1 MKSSIGKAFAMLALA
16 VATVA
21 VGYTAWETRNLRA
34 SLDGMA
40 VHNETRINEMMH
52 SLAYTEGQVA
62 TIRETVELLGGTGD
76 ATAQGSDT
84 TALEGKITATVTA
97 AQREVL
103 QQELN
108 KWTRQLRDQREKG
121 LAALRQD
128 LEQKLSGN
136 AAKAE
141 ERDERWRELKA
152 LVQQSQRSLTTRL
165 KELGSGLSNPS
176 GAIKEQGAT
185 LANLEKRLGTVLETA
200 EKGQQALTQ
209 RHQRDDKR
217 WEDLL
222 LALRE
227 NMEATQQRYAELAA
241 RLDEQRGGVQK
252 PASAAQPKQ
261 QGQTDQRQQDAQ
273 ADREK
278 LEEFCAEVPQSAL
291 CQDL

>member
-1 MKSSIGKAFAMLALA
+1 MFGKAFTMLVVV
-16 VATVA
+16 VAAVA

-34 SLDGMA
+34 SLERMTAG
-40 VHNETRINEMMH
+40 NETRINEMM
-52 SLAYTEGQVA
+52 LALAHTEGQLA
-62 TIRETVELLGGTGD
+62 RIRETVELLDGTGSG
-76 ATAQGSDT
+76 TAQGSGAAT
-84 TALEGKITATVTA
+84 LEGTITATLTA

-103 QQELN
+103 QQELG

-121 LAALRQD
+121 WAALRKG

-136 AAKAE
+136 AAEAG
-141 ERDERWRELKA
+141 ERDQRWRELKA
-152 LVQQSQRSLTTRL
+152 LVERNQRSLTTQL
-165 KELGSGLSNPS
+165 KALGSSPS
-176 GAIKEQGAT
+176 GAIEEQGAT
-185 LANLEKRLGTVLETA
+185 LTNLEKRLGTVLEETK
-200 EKGQQALTQ
+200 KGQQALNRQ
-209 RHQRDDKR
+209 NQRDDKR

-261 QGQTDQRQQDAQ
+261 EGQTDPNEQDA
-273 ADREK
+273 REQ
-278 LEEFCAEVPQSAL
+278 LAEFCAEVPQSAL

>member
-1 MKSSIGKAFAMLALA
+1 VFGKAFTMLVVV
-16 VATVA
+16 VAAVA

-34 SLDGMA
+34 SLERMTAG
-40 VHNETRINEMMH
+40 NETRINEMM
-52 SLAYTEGQVA
+52 LALAHTEGQLA
-62 TIRETVELLGGTGD
+62 RIRETVELLDGTGSG
-76 ATAQGSDT
+76 TAQGSGAAT
-84 TALEGKITATVTA
+84 LEGTITATLTA

-103 QQELN
+103 QQELG

-121 LAALRQD
+121 WAALRKG

-136 AAKAE
+136 AG
-141 ERDERWRELKA
+141 ERDQRWRELKA
-152 LVQQSQRSLTTRL
+152 LVEQNQRSLTTQL
-165 KELGSGLSNPS
+165 TALGSSPS
-176 GAIKEQGAT
+176 GAIEEQGAT
-185 LANLEKRLGTVLETA
+185 LTNLEKRLGTVLEETK
-200 EKGQQALTQ
+200 KGQQALNRQ
-209 RHQRDDKR
+209 NQRDDKR

-261 QGQTDQRQQDAQ
+261 EGQTDPNEQDA
-273 ADREK
+273 REQ
-278 LEEFCAEVPQSAL
+278 LAEFCAEVPQSAL

>member
-1 MKSSIGKAFAMLALA
+1 MFGKAFTMLVV
-16 VATVA
+16 VAAAVA

-34 SLDGMA
+34 SLERMTA
-40 VHNETRINEMMH
+40 VNETRINEMM
-52 SLAYTEGQVA
+52 LALAHTEGQLA
-62 TIRETVELLGGTGD
+62 RIRETVELLDGTGSG
-76 ATAQGSDT
+76 TAQGSGAAT
-84 TALEGKITATVTA
+84 LEGKITATLTA

-103 QQELN
+103 QQELG

-121 LAALRQD
+121 WAALRQG
-128 LEQKLSGN
+128 LEQKLSGS
-136 AAKAE
+136 AAEAG
-141 ERDERWRELKA
+141 ERDQRWRELKA
-152 LVQQSQRSLTTRL
+152 LVERNQRSLTTQL
-165 KELGSGLSNPS
+165 TALGSGPS
-176 GAIKEQGAT
+176 GAIEEQGAT
-185 LANLEKRLGTVLETA
+185 LTNLEKRLGTVLEETK
-200 EKGQQALTQ
+200 KGQQALNRQ
-209 RHQRDDKR
+209 NQRDDKR

-261 QGQTDQRQQDAQ
+261 EGQTDPKEQDTQ
-273 ADREK
+273 ADR

>member
-1 MKSSIGKAFAMLALA
+1 MLVV
-16 VATVA
+16 VAAAVA

-34 SLDGMA
+34 SLERMTAG
-40 VHNETRINEMMH
+40 NETRINEMM
-52 SLAYTEGQVA
+52 LALAHTEGQLA
-62 TIRETVELLGGTGD
+62 RIRETVELLDGTGSG
-76 ATAQGSDT
+76 TAQGSGAAT
-84 TALEGKITATVTA
+84 LEGKITATLTA

-103 QQELN
+103 QQELG
-108 KWTRQLRDQREKG
+108 KWTRQLREQREKG
-121 LAALRQD
+121 WAALRQG

-136 AAKAE
+136 AAEAG
-141 ERDERWRELKA
+141 ERDQRWRELKA
-152 LVQQSQRSLTTRL
+152 LVERNQRSLTAQLTA
-165 KELGSGLSNPS
+165 LGSSPS
-176 GAIKEQGAT
+176 GAIEEQGAT
-185 LANLEKRLGTVLETA
+185 LTNLEKRLGTVLEETK
-200 EKGQQALTQ
+200 KGQQALNRQ
-209 RHQRDDKR
+209 NQRDDKR

>member
-1 MKSSIGKAFAMLALA
+1 MLVV
-16 VATVA
+16 VAAAVA

-34 SLDGMA
+34 SLERMTAG
-40 VHNETRINEMMH
+40 NETRINEMM
-52 SLAYTEGQVA
+52 LALAHTEGQLA
-62 TIRETVELLGGTGD
+62 RIRETVELLDGTGSG
-76 ATAQGSDT
+76 TAQGSGAA
-84 TALEGKITATVTA
+84 ALEGKITATLTA

-103 QQELN
+103 QQELG
-108 KWTRQLRDQREKG
+108 KWTRQLREQREKG
-121 LAALRQD
+121 WAALRQG
-128 LEQKLSGN
+128 LEQKLSGS
-136 AAKAE
+136 AAEAG
-141 ERDERWRELKA
+141 ERDQRWRELKA
-152 LVQQSQRSLTTRL
+152 LVERNQRSLTAQLTA
-165 KELGSGLSNPS
+165 LGSGLSSPS
-176 GAIKEQGAT
+176 GAIEEQGAT
-185 LANLEKRLGTVLETA
+185 LTNLEKRLGTVLEETK
-200 EKGQQALTQ
+200 KGQQALNRQ
-209 RHQRDDKR
+209 NQRDDKR

-222 LALRE
+222 LALQE

>member
-1 MKSSIGKAFAMLALA
+1 MAAA
-16 VATVA
+16 VA

-34 SLDGMA
+34 SLERMTAG
-40 VHNETRINEMMH
+40 NETRINEMM
-52 SLAYTEGQVA
+52 LALAHTEGQLA
-62 TIRETVELLGGTGD
+62 RIRETVELLDGTGSG
-76 ATAQGSDT
+76 TAQGSGAA
-84 TALEGKITATVTA
+84 ALEGKITATLTA

-103 QQELN
+103 QQELG

-121 LAALRQD
+121 WAALRQG

-136 AAKAE
+136 AAGAG
-141 ERDERWRELKA
+141 ERDQRWRELKA
-152 LVQQSQRSLTTRL
+152 LVERNQRSLTTQL
-165 KELGSGLSNPS
+165 TALGSGISSPS
-176 GAIKEQGAT
+176 GAIEEQGAT
-185 LANLEKRLGTVLETA
+185 LTNLEKRLGTVLEETK
-200 EKGQQALTQ
+200 KGQQALNRQ
-209 RHQRDDKR
+209 NQRDDKR

-261 QGQTDQRQQDAQ
+261 QGQTDPRQQDAQ